1 MLTEYA
7 AVDAR
12 PFPES
17 GLVVETPSSSPLSP
31 PPDTRHSLWLRVREF
46 AVPPTMIETAARRR
60 LAGDW
65 AGACA
70 AAGVDVDI
78 PLRDVRQAYGKD
90 FVGRVRDDLRDLVP
104 DLLRWHLPRIAPDG
118 LLRPGLTIP
127 LARYEGAGPGV
138 VWLVVRTPPA
148 WADAGQRVSLA
159 LWDGAR
165 GGLRGVRGR
174 SRPSAHP
181 DRRFRFDLH
190 RHLWDARRAGELGV
204 RAGVGPRPG
213 QLADLPHR
221 ERFAVDRWAD
231 EARLL
236 LREDTGRDQG
246 VVQVRVGR
254 RHRVVLDVAA
264 DEVSPRVVD
273 GTVEP
278 GIPVLPD
285 AATWVLP
292 DLELLRAGLIDAD
305 GLHPLVAPVLV
316 PGYVRAPAA
325 REVPPAGRP
334 RYVDCRGARHRIGLV
349 DGVLVALDHEPTEL
363 RREELLVEL
372 TGTPLPCLRAIDEA
386 HRNPHCLRGV
396 RERLD
401 HGDVAGALAVVEG
414 LLGPAATLRSGALQE
429 ELEDAARRRVA
440 YGLFRVGIDEPG
452 HDWREL
458 VRRGGELRRPRAR
471 PRTAQRD

>member
-1 MLTEYA
+1 M
-7 AVDAR
+7 
-12 PFPES
+12 
-17 GLVVETPSSSPLSP
+17 
-31 PPDTRHSLWLRVREF
+31 PDSRLSLWLRVRRY
-46 AVPPTMIETAARRR
+46 AVPPSMIETAAARRR
-60 LAGDW
+60 AGDW

-90 FVGRVRDDLRDLVP
+90 FAANVRADLRCLVP

-127 LARYEGAGPGV
+127 LARYTGAGPGS

-148 WADAGQRVSLA
+148 WADAGQRVSLT
-159 LWDGAR
+159 LWDGTRAA
-165 GGLRGVRGR
+165 
-174 SRPSAHP
+174 AHP

-190 RHLWDARRAGELGV
+190 RHLWDARRTGELGV

-213 QLADLPHR
+213 QLPDLPHR
-221 ERFAVDRWAD
+221 EAFAVDRWVE

-236 LREDTGRDQG
+236 LRDQGRDAG
-246 VVQVRVGR
+246 LVQVRVGR
-254 RHRVVLDVAA
+254 RHRVLVDAGRGVMRA
-264 DEVSPRVVD
+264 VD
-273 GTVEP
+273 GPLES
-278 GIPVLPD
+278 GLPVLPD

-292 DLELLRAGLIDAD
+292 DLGLLRAGEIGAG
-305 GLHPLVAPVLV
+305 GLHPLVGSVLV
-316 PGYVRAPAA
+316 PDHEEEPAA
-325 REVPPAGRP
+325 EAMAPGRP

-349 DGVLVALDHEPTEL
+349 DGVLVPLDHDPGEL

-372 TGTPLPCLRAIDEA
+372 SGTPLPCLRAVDDA
-386 HRNPHCLRGV
+386 HRNPHCLSGV

-429 ELEDAARRRVA
+429 ELEEAARRRVA
-440 YGLFRVGIDEPG
+440 YGLFRAGIEEPG
-452 HDWREL
+452 RDWSEL
-458 VRRGGELRRPRAR
+458 AWHRWQSHPTPHSSAHRQRRAR
-471 PRTAQRD
+471 HVGP

>member
-1 MLTEYA
+1 
-7 AVDAR
+7 
-12 PFPES
+12 
-17 GLVVETPSSSPLSP
+17 
-31 PPDTRHSLWLRVREF
+31 VREF
-46 AVPPTMIETAARRR
+46 AVPPTMIETAAGRRR
-60 LAGDW
+60 AGDW

-78 PLRDVRQAYGKD
+78 PLRDVRQAYGED
-90 FVGRVRDDLRDLVP
+90 FAERVRDDLRNLVP

-127 LARYEGAGPGV
+127 LARYEGAGPGA
-138 VWLVVRTPPA
+138 VWLVVRTPPG

-165 GGLRGVRGR
+165 GARGR

-213 QLADLPHR
+213 QLVELPHR
-221 ERFAVDRWAD
+221 ERFAVDRWAH
-231 EARLL
+231 EARLV
-236 LREDTGRDQG
+236 LREDTGRDEG

-254 RHRVVLDVAA
+254 RQRVLLDVTG
-264 DEVSPRVVD
+264 DEVSPQVVD

-292 DLELLRAGLIDAD
+292 DLELLRAGLIGAD

-316 PGYVRAPAA
+316 PGYVRAPAPAPAPAPAESA
-325 REVPPAGRP
+325 REVLPAGRP

-349 DGVLVALDHEPTEL
+349 DGVLIALDHDPQEL

-386 HRNPHCLRGV
+386 HRNPHCLSGV

-429 ELEDAARRRVA
+429 ELEDAARRRIA
-440 YGLFRVGIDEPG
+440 YGLFRAGIEEPG

-458 VRRGGELRRPRAR
+458 VRRGGELCRPRAR
-471 PRTAQRD
+471 HRTARRD